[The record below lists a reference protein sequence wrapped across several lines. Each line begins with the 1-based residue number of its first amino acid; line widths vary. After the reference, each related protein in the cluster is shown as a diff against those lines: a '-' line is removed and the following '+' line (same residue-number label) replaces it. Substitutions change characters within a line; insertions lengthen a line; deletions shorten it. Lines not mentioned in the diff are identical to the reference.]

1 QRARGN
7 RAYRGATRGS
17 AGRRRHNR
25 PRPERTGLHR
35 PGSRRRRRPPVRD
48 EMMRSIHELRQR
60 RSARRWQRWSEVD
73 PLDDYARRAGFGV
86 ALAFALFF
94 LLVILLVVGLVIAR

>member
-1 QRARGN
+1 V
-7 RAYRGATRGS
+7 TR
-17 AGRRRHNR
+17 
-25 PRPERTGLHR
+25 LI
-35 PGSRRRRRPPVRD
+35 D
-48 EMMRSIHELRQR
+48 QLKQR

-73 PLDDYARRAGFGV
+73 PIDDYARRAGFGV